1 MKKWI
6 AVLLAV
12 LTVLTFTACNEEGPS
27 HTPAPSASAA
37 GQSGQSVAETLTKA
51 AEKTGNAKSFVLTY
65 GTKMELSETVNDYTK
80 TFSAVTDSDGNM
92 TALCVQPVYDYET
105 GNTVEKVMYISGN
118 YAYEEN
124 PVAYSRY
131 TKYVSDTALAQYL
144 IASEFDGFITN
155 ENFLTD
161 FAAMK
166 PASDRQENG
175 SVCYSVTG
183 LSLKDAYALI
193 MGDTMPE
200 DMETETIGGM
210 KIENTTVSVT
220 VDGDGYLSG
229 FSYVASGYYEEAD
242 KHGSVTTLFSLEQ
255 LDREVTVQKPDFIDR
270 IEESKD
276 WTECRIIENGLEV
289 IYGSDYES
297 GYVFRGPAYRSQY
310 TEVYKILAE
319 IDGKPVTLA
328 TDNRYYGHIGKLVL
342 PEGVSFRG
350 GYYDSNPEKVNIEL
364 YFESTEESVRDG
376 NCFNIIG
383 QESDDGFM
391 AVKAAYYAGEWE
403 YVDGV
408 PTPVR

>member
-131 TKYVSDTALAQYL
+131 TKYVSDTALAQYI
-144 IASEFDGFITN
+144 IASEFDGFIKN

-175 SVCYSVTG
+175 SLPTKTAVVSRNVRWHRNPANRSCREMLISSRFPAFFVLFLRC
-183 LSLKDAYALI
+183 LSYR
-193 MGDTMPE
+193 
-200 DMETETIGGM
+200 
-210 KIENTTVSVT
+210 
-220 VDGDGYLSG
+220 
-229 FSYVASGYYEEAD
+229 
-242 KHGSVTTLFSLEQ
+242 LE
-255 LDREVTVQKPDFIDR
+255 RT
-270 IEESKD
+270 S
-276 WTECRIIENGLEV
+276 
-289 IYGSDYES
+289 
-297 GYVFRGPAYRSQY
+297 
-310 TEVYKILAE
+310 
-319 IDGKPVTLA
+319 
-328 TDNRYYGHIGKLVL
+328 
-342 PEGVSFRG
+342 
-350 GYYDSNPEKVNIEL
+350 
-364 YFESTEESVRDG
+364 
-376 NCFNIIG
+376 
-383 QESDDGFM
+383 
-391 AVKAAYYAGEWE
+391 
-403 YVDGV
+403 
-408 PTPVR
+408 